1 MAVLVVFEY
10 KKMDFFITPHVD
22 YFKQLIKGGL
32 CFLL

>member
-10 KKMDFFITPHVD
+10 KKMDFIITPHVD
-22 YFKQLIKGGL
+22 FKQVIKGGL